1 MLKGNKLILKGID
14 KVTDEY
20 ERWLNDPEVTQY
32 METAR
37 RKVLTRTELERWLE
51 KTNNDPDMRY
61 WGIFIEDKF
70 IGTIKL
76 HINWIHRHADVGIMI
91 GDKTGWGKG
100 YASEAIG
107 LVKDY
112 AFNILNLH
120 KLWAGIYENNTA
132 SLKAFI
138 KNGFEREGL
147 LIEHRFCNGE
157 YINQYIIGCI
167 NESYSA
173 KISDM

>member
-1 MLKGNKLILKGID
+1 
-14 KVTDEY
+14 
-20 ERWLNDPEVTQY
+20 

-37 RKVLTRTELERWLE
+37 SKVLTRTELERWLD

-61 WGIFIEDKF
+61 WGIYLHNEYSSYISPLGGKFASSEDKL

-76 HINWIHRHADVGIMI
+76 HINWVHRHADIGIMI

-120 KLWAGIYENNTA
+120 KLWAGIYENNEA
-132 SLKAFI
+132 SHRAFE
-138 KNGFEREGL
+138 KNGFKPEGIL
-147 LIEHRFCNGE
+147 KEHRFCNGE
-157 YINQYIIGCI
+157 YINQYIMGVL
-167 NESYSA
+167 NKSYSA